1 MAKVIKAKVSPVIP
15 TVDAKP
21 IDKAA
26 ALKAAQDAAV
36 AVFGEHSTAFDALE
50 GIGKRLTDCIIV
62 IHNLTM
68 PGRDRELGMRPLI
81 DAVCAKRNTDE
92 KGAKK
97 YLSVYIS
104 NARKAVELRDAGVA
118 VESTAIKAVRDA
130 GKAKEGKASEAS
142 EAKPRGGRTPKADL
156 EKVMDYAR
164 PMLAGLKEAQSKTGG
179 YSQAVELLMWTAQ
192 EMKYEVVYNAQ
203 HKTLVVTI
211 K

>member
-1 MAKVIKAKVSPVIP
+1 MAKTIKAKNVAP
-15 TVDAKP
+15 TVAVEAKP
-21 IDKAA
+21 IDKAI

-36 AVFGEHSTAFDALE
+36 AVFSEHSAAFDALE
-50 GIGKRLTDCIIV
+50 GIGKRLTDCIIT

-97 YLSVYIS
+97 YLSTYVS

-118 VESTAIKAVRDA
+118 VETTTIKAVKDA
-130 GKAKEGKASEAS
+130 AKKKGAATGEPKS
-142 EAKPRGGRTPKADL
+142 RGGRTPKADL

-164 PMLAGLKEAQSKTGG
+164 PLLAGLKEAQSKTGG
-179 YSQAVELLMWTAQ
+179 YSQAVELLLWTAQ
-192 EMKYEVVYNAQ
+192 EMKYEAVYNSQ